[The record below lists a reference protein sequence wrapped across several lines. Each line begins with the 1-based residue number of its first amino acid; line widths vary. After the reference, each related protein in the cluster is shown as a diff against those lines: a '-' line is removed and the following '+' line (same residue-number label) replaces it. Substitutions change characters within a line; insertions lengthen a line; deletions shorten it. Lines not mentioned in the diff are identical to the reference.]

1 MRGKGFARMPLA
13 ALVVGLVVYTFA
25 SGCRAA
31 GPNKAVP
38 PEQQRRLETL
48 QEKGAAASLTILPA
62 VLWDTDKP
70 KVVGDM
76 GQDIAKVV
84 GLMLEQAGMDN
95 LELSQTAFLLPAEKD
110 FDNAADPLGAF
121 VRENPLKTDYA
132 LYAEFLGRAE
142 PQRFEEVRAVIV
154 DKNGEPVWVDRQGL
168 DDRDFKR
175 IKPDCPMECCVLLAK
190 RVRGILGLAETAKRD
205 TGEGKF
211 ARMFAESSPAP
222 DEAEWDAM
230 ERRQEVMKRAG
241 STARVDV
248 YPVRL
253 SNDEVST
260 ESAALLATLLGDKK
274 LFETKA
280 VKSPLRV
287 EIKPA
292 RNEQKLLWDLARAFQ
307 DHVKSN
313 PPEAD
318 YTLLTDYIMH
328 PRSGRAWAVHFV
340 VCDRDGEWVI
350 VDFQNDHHDDFQSID
365 PKTHDGCGRL
375 VARRLE
381 GYLR

>member
-1 MRGKGFARMPLA
+1 MRGNGFARMPLA

-31 GPNKAVP
+31 GPNKTVP
-38 PEQQRRLETL
+38 PEQQQRLETL
-48 QEKGAAASLTILPA
+48 QEKGAAASLTILPP
-62 VLWDTDKP
+62 VLWVTDRP
-70 KVVGDM
+70 KVVGDI
-76 GQDIAKVV
+76 GADIAKVV

-95 LELSQTAFLLPAEKD
+95 LEVSDTAFLLPAEED
-110 FDNAADPLGAF
+110 FDSAADALGAF
-121 VRENPLKTDYA
+121 VRESPLETDYA
-132 LYAEFLGRAE
+132 LYAEFVGRTG
-142 PQRFEEVRAVIV
+142 PPRIDEVRAVIV
-154 DKNGEPVWVDRQGL
+154 DKSGGCVWVDRQGPRDL
-168 DDRDFKR
+168 DFKR
-175 IKPDCPMECCVLLAK
+175 IKPDCPMECCILLAK
-190 RVRGILGLAETAKRD
+190 RVRGLLGLPETAKRD

-211 ARMFAESSPAP
+211 ARMFAKNSPAP
-222 DEAEWDAM
+222 DKAEFAAM
-230 ERRQEVMKRAG
+230 ERRQAVMKNAG
-241 STARVDV
+241 STAKVAV

-253 SNDEVST
+253 SDDEVST
-260 ESAALLATLLGDKK
+260 ESAAHLATLLDEKK
-274 LFETKA
+274 LFEAEA
-280 VKSPLRV
+280 VESPLRV
-287 EIKPA
+287 KIKPA

-350 VDFQNDHHDDFQSID
+350 VDFQNDHHEDFQSID
-365 PKTHDGCGRL
+365 PKTHEDCGLL